1 MRASSQR
8 RPPLNKTPS
17 LLRGRLP
24 DSQVF
29 AESEGFEP
37 PEAFTSTVFKTAAL
51 NHSANSPTY
60 FTFLS
65 ERITKVVKKIYSA
78 KFFLVFRLFFA
89 LSAFGLLGWG
99 RFRLLTFYLSVL
111 GEKLVLEENEVEGA
125 HGHAAVSKIEDRFE
139 KLERAASQPRHPVG
153 PSGVDNR
160 EIEHIHHFAEEEWG
174 VMTSEGSHGVWC

>member
-8 RPPLNKTPS
+8 WPPLNKTPS

-65 ERITKVVKKIYSA
+65 ERIAKVVKKIYSA
-78 KFFLVFRLFFA
+78 KFFLAFRLFFA
-89 LSAFGLLGWG
+89 FSAF
-99 RFRLLTFYLSVL
+99 
-111 GEKLVLEENEVEGA
+111 
-125 HGHAAVSKIEDRFE
+125 
-139 KLERAASQPRHPVG
+139 
-153 PSGVDNR
+153 
-160 EIEHIHHFAEEEWG
+160 
-174 VMTSEGSHGVWC
+174 

>member
-1 MRASSQR
+1 MSSGNSGIRSLWSRFPIAPAGSLHRLCHQGVSHPLPGVVLLSGGCLMRASSQR
-8 RPPLNKTPS
+8 WPPLNKTPS

-65 ERITKVVKKIYSA
+65 ERIAKVVKKIYSA
-78 KFFLVFRLFFA
+78 KFFLAFRLFFA
-89 LSAFGLLGWG
+89 FS
-99 RFRLLTFYLSVL
+99 TF
-111 GEKLVLEENEVEGA
+111 
-125 HGHAAVSKIEDRFE
+125 
-139 KLERAASQPRHPVG
+139 
-153 PSGVDNR
+153 
-160 EIEHIHHFAEEEWG
+160 
-174 VMTSEGSHGVWC
+174 

>member
-1 MRASSQR
+1 MAGFAPCGRGSLAPRRGPCIGLAIREFGFPRGSLVLLSGGHLMRASSQR
-8 RPPLNKTPS
+8 WPPLNKTPS

-65 ERITKVVKKIYSA
+65 ERIAKVVKKIYSE
-78 KFFLVFRLFFA
+78 KFFLAFRLFFA
-89 LSAFGLLGWG
+89 FS
-99 RFRLLTFYLSVL
+99 TF
-111 GEKLVLEENEVEGA
+111 
-125 HGHAAVSKIEDRFE
+125 
-139 KLERAASQPRHPVG
+139 
-153 PSGVDNR
+153 
-160 EIEHIHHFAEEEWG
+160 
-174 VMTSEGSHGVWC
+174 